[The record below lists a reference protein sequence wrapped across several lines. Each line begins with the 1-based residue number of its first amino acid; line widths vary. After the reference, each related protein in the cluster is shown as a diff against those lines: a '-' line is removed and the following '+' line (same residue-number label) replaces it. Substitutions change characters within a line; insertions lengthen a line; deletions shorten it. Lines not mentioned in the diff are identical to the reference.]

1 MKLIIISDTHEKHE
15 QVVLPKGDV
24 LIHCGDFTFQG
35 VTQRVAAFAN
45 WMKKQDFAHKICI
58 PGNHELSFGPA
69 VAHRKIV
76 INLIKEAGITYLEDS
91 STEIDGVKFYGSPWT
106 PFFFNWAFNLPRG
119 EMLANKWKQIPDDVN
134 VLITH
139 GPPHGILD
147 QTSDNGSQGCEELA
161 KRVKTLPNL
170 KLHCFGH
177 LHQDGG
183 KSIDINGVRF
193 VNAAICTDAYTPTN
207 PVQIVEI

>member
-1 MKLIIISDTHEKHE
+1 MKLVIISDTHEKHDK
-15 QVVLPKGDV
+15 VVLPEGDV
-24 LIHCGDFTFQG
+24 LIHCGDFTYQG
-35 VTQRVAAFAN
+35 VTQRVAAFAH
-45 WMKKQDFAHKICI
+45 WMKNQNFAHKICI

-69 VAHRKIV
+69 VAHRNTV

-91 STEIDGVKFYGSPWT
+91 STEIDGVKFYGAPWT

-119 EMLANKWKQIPDDVN
+119 EQLANKWKQIPEDVN

-170 KLHCFGH
+170 KVHCFGH

-183 KSIDINGVRF
+183 KTIDINGVKF
-193 VNAAICTDAYTPTN
+193 VNAAICTDSYSPTN
-207 PVQIVEI
+207 PVQVVEL